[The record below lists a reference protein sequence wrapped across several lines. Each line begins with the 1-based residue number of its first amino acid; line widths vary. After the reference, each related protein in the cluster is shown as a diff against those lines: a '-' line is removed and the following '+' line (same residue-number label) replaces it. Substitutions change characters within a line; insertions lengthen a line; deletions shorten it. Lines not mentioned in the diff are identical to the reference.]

1 MAAGALLT
9 QLQTQPRTEVLA
21 ELVDIADTLADTG
34 SVTAGL
40 RRLAAGFVVEVRLHD
55 QFGHIVARAGDV
67 RGTPVLRIPLLTRDH
82 DLGALE
88 IVAATRLAPDA
99 ADFIGTAA
107 RLLVLQILRDRSRLE
122 ARLELRS
129 EFVAALLG
137 DPRDHHQQLRRDAA
151 LLGLDLSAPAVVLR
165 VAEHGDAGTA
175 GTDPEQ
181 VVRAVGRA
189 AAEQL
194 GRAVVAVHER
204 AVVLVANAEGA
215 ASAVRAG
222 MQRLVALASSRLAR
236 TPLCAGLGRPCAH
249 LEEYAEAHRQAAVAL
264 QVALEQ
270 PDPRLVACDELG
282 IYGLLASAA
291 PCRSLHEFVAQ
302 TLGTLMEADAHSSC
316 DYVNTLSVFLSCD
329 RNLERTARALYVH
342 VNTVRYRLA
351 RAREI
356 SGLDLRDVETRFRV
370 ELAVRARDALRLAAD
385 EAG

>member
-1 MAAGALLT
+1 M
-9 QLQTQPRTEVLA
+9 
-21 ELVDIADTLADTG
+21 
-34 SVTAGL
+34 
-40 RRLAAGFVVEVRLHD
+40 
-55 QFGHIVARAGDV
+55 
-67 RGTPVLRIPLLTRDH
+67 
-82 DLGALE
+82 
-88 IVAATRLAPDA
+88 
-99 ADFIGTAA
+99 
-107 RLLVLQILRDRSRLE
+107 
-122 ARLELRS
+122 
-129 EFVAALLG
+129 
-137 DPRDHHQQLRRDAA
+137 
-151 LLGLDLSAPAVVLR
+151 
-165 VAEHGDAGTA
+165 
-175 GTDPEQ
+175 
-181 VVRAVGRA
+181 
-189 AAEQL
+189 
-194 GRAVVAVHER
+194 AVHER

-236 TPLCAGLGRPCAH
+236 TPLCAGLGRPCAR